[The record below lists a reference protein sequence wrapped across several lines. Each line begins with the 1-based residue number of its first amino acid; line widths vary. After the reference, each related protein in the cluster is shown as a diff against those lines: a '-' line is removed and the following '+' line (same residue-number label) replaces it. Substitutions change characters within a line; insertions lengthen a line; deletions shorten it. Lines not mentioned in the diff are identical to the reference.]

1 MGDPNFPVRP
11 QHPTRPIAHYS
22 YPLHL
27 LFHPCQKMSFTS
39 LLEECPMTLPVRMH
53 LAKLL
58 DCVTNNS
65 ESKQG
70 ALFRKIMRGHDRDM
84 QKAMV
89 ILTRLLK
96 AQRASRRT
104 SEEMKVCDTTTR

>member
-1 MGDPNFPVRP
+1 MGTLFIISPVP
-11 QHPTRPIAHYS
+11 
-22 YPLHL
+22 
-27 LFHPCQKMSFTS
+27 KMSFTS

-96 AQRASRRT
+96 AQRLASRRT
-104 SEEMKVCDTTTR
+104 SEEMKVCHTTCTTRDIR